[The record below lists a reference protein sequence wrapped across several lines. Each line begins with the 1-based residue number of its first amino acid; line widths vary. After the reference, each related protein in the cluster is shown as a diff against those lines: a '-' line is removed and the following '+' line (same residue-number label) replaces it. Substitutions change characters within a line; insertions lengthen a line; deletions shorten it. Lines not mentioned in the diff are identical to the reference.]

1 MDDRELDAIL
11 RQGLILANSPDR
23 LNLPDEPFPTSE
35 SFERRMAQL
44 LKHPVRYARKHRRA
58 ARPMWQKVLTK
69 VGAAVLILTI
79 SAGGVIFAVPSARA
93 WAYNVVVQWLE
104 EYVGFHFLGEDF
116 VTGNVWRPVSTEE
129 EWKVLSAQDWDGWG
143 IATLEVR
150 DSIII
155 YFDYRPVADS
165 NQFNVDREHT
175 TYHEVTVNGN
185 KAYFFLSKVEN
196 KNSYLVWINEEE
208 NMAFMLEGYAD
219 KETLIRVAESVKL
232 VAENI
237 S

>member
-69 VGAAVLILTI
+69 VGAAVLILTV

-104 EYVGFHFLGEDF
+104 EYVGFHFSGEEK
-116 VTGNVWRPVSTEE
+116 GIGGIWRPAWLPV
-129 EWKVLSAQDWDGWG
+129 GF
-143 IATLEVR
+143 LEVSADDDGGYGR
-150 DSIII
+150 AVYQNENGISIHFS
-155 YFDYRPVADS
+155 YQPVVNG
-165 NQFNVDREHT
+165 NQFNMDDEHSD
-175 TYHEVTVNGN
+175 YQEIILNGHV
-185 KAYFFLSKVEN
+185 AYLFVSNFGE
-196 KNSYLVWINEEE
+196 KNSFLVWTDSDETVAFRLSYGNQE
-208 NMAFMLEGYAD
+208 NNGD
-219 KETLIRVAESVKL
+219 DLIRIAESVEK
-232 VAENI
+232 VY
-237 S
+237 

>member
-104 EYVGFHFLGEDF
+104 EYVGFHFSGEE
-116 VTGNVWRPVSTEE
+116 TGIVGKWRPLWIAKSCQES
-129 EWKVLSAQDWDGWG
+129 SADDSDEDGRVEYSNHNG
-143 IATLEVR
+143 IVIHFSYQAIV
-150 DSIII
+150 DG
-155 YFDYRPVADS
+155 
-165 NQFNVDREHT
+165 NQFNMDNEHSHNEVITLNGQTAYLFISETEEKKNFLMWTDSDQKVAFVLMGNIGRE
-175 TYHEVTVNGN
+175 
-185 KAYFFLSKVEN
+185 
-196 KNSYLVWINEEE
+196 
-208 NMAFMLEGYAD
+208 D
-219 KETLIRVAESVKL
+219 LIKMAESV
-232 VAENI
+232 VQV
-237 S
+237 

>member
-104 EYVGFHFLGEDF
+104 EYVGFHFSGEEIITD
-116 VTGNVWRPVSTEE
+116 NVWRPVSAEVE
-129 EWKVLSAQDWDGWG
+129 YIILSAQDWDGRG
-143 IATLEVR
+143 NVTIQVQGG
-150 DSIII
+150 III
-155 YFDYRPVADS
+155 YFDYRPVADY

-175 TYHEVTVNGN
+175 TYHDAMVNGN
-185 KAYFFLSKVEN
+185 EAHLFLSEVKD

-208 NMAFMLEGYAD
+208 NTAFMLEGYAD
-219 KETLIRVAESVKL
+219 EQTLIAIAEDVKL
-232 VAENI
+232 IEKNDL
-237 S
+237 

>member
-104 EYVGFHFLGEDF
+104 EYVGFHFSGEKII
-116 VTGNVWRPVSTEE
+116 TTNKWRPISTEVE
-129 EWKVLSAQDWDGWG
+129 YKILSILEQDGWG
-143 IATLEVR
+143 VLTIENQDGVVV
-150 DSIII
+150 
-155 YFDYRPVADS
+155 YFDYRPGTDY

-175 TYHEVTVNGN
+175 SYHDATVNGN
-185 KAYFFLSKVEN
+185 EAYLFLSEVKD
-196 KNSYLVWINEEE
+196 KNSYLIWINEDE
-208 NMAFMLEGYAD
+208 NTVFMLEGYAD
-219 KETLIRVAESVKL
+219 EDTLIAIAEDVKL
-232 VAENI
+232 VENNN

>member
-93 WAYNVVVQWLE
+93 WAYSVVVQWLE
-104 EYVGFHFLGEDF
+104 EYVGFHFSGEKVETVGKYRPSWMIAEYQETGATEWERGGM
-116 VTGNVWRPVSTEE
+116 VTYENKETV
-129 EWKVLSAQDWDGWG
+129 A
-143 IATLEVR
+143 IF
-150 DSIII
+150 
-155 YFDYRPVADS
+155 FDYQLIVD
-165 NQFNVDREHT
+165 NQFFADGEHSV
-175 TYHEVTVNGN
+175 YEEVLVNGK
-185 KAYFFLSKVEN
+185 KAYLLLSQSDDMTSHLIWT
-196 KNSYLVWINEEE
+196 NSNETV
-208 NMAFMLEGYAD
+208 AFMLEGDLD
-219 KETLIRVAESVKL
+219 KDTFIRIAESVKL
-232 VAENI
+232 VSN

>member
-93 WAYNVVVQWLE
+93 WAYSVVVQWLE
-104 EYVGFHFLGEDF
+104 EYVGFHFSGEEII
-116 VTGNVWRPVSTEE
+116 TNNKWRPISTEVE
-129 EWKVLSAQDWDGWG
+129 YVILSAQDWDGRG
-143 IATLEVR
+143 NLTIEVQGE
-150 DSIII
+150 IIV
-155 YFDYRPVADS
+155 YLDYRPVADY

-175 TYHEVTVNGN
+175 TYHDATVNGN
-185 KAYFFLSKVEN
+185 EAHLFLSEVKD
-196 KNSYLVWINEEE
+196 KNSYLIWINEEE
-208 NMAFMLEGYAD
+208 NTAFMLEGYAD
-219 KETLIRVAESVKL
+219 KETLIAIAEDVKL
-232 VAENI
+232 VEKNI
-237 S
+237 T